1 MSNNPTT
8 FVKLEILSG
17 LDPEVPFASIAD
29 LSIIQPPT

>member
-17 LDPEVPFASIAD
+17 LDPDVPFASIAD
-29 LSIIQPPT
+29 LPLIRPPA